1 MDLYNLIFKIHKMIQ
16 RSKNG
21 MNLSNLQTFS
31 LKFGNHRRSVK
42 FVGVDRIKASKHM

>member
-31 LKFGNHRRSVK
+31 PFGVPRRSVK